1 MNNESEIKFLN
12 HMKLE
17 LRRMIHENFNP
28 YMMIIEIDERLKD
41 IEKNKEKVTK

>member
-1 MNNESEIKFLN
+1 MKNKNEIDFLN

-28 YMMIIEIDERLKD
+28 YMMIIEIDERLKE
-41 IEKNKEKVTK
+41 IEKNKKKVTK